1 MHAYAPLQRLANLH
15 VFGRPRPHDLCL
27 ALETLCGDVRRE
39 ITQSYNK
46 CLPSHDKN
54 GYLSANRLVCE
65 LLGCKPSFLPYQGP
79 LP

>member
-27 ALETLCGDVRRE
+27 ALETLYGGLRRE
-39 ITQSYNK
+39 ITISCSK
-46 CLPSHDKN
+46 CLPFDDKN
-54 GYLSANRLVCE
+54 EYLGANWVVCE
-65 LLGCKPSFLPYQGP
+65 LLGCTPSPLTYQGL